1 MSRVHYFLI
10 PFLIQLAAC
19 QTLGEHT
26 RAESLENILRS
37 YEASIRWT
45 SGQQAYNFL
54 PPDHKDKEY
63 RPVSKN
69 IRVTHYEVVQG
80 PTMLGEDKAIQ
91 TAVIQYVL
99 QDSQVLKEMI
109 DKQEWRYDEEGEVWH
124 LYSPVP
130 IFK

>member
-1 MSRVHYFLI
+1 LRYCTI
-10 PFLIQLAAC
+10 PFLIQLVAC

-26 RAESLENILRS
+26 RAETLESTLRS

-45 SGQQAYNFL
+45 SGEQAYNFL

-63 RPVSKN
+63 KPTSKN

-91 TAVIQYVL
+91 TVVIQYVL
-99 QDSQVLKEMI
+99 QDSQVLKELI
-109 DKQEWRYDEEGEVWH
+109 DKQQWGYDDEEEVWH
-124 LYSPVP
+124 LYSPVAD
-130 IFK
+130 FK